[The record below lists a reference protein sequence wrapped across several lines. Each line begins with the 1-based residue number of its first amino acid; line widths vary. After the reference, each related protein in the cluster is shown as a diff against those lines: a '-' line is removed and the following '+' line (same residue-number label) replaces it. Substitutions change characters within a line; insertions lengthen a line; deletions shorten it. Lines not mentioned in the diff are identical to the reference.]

1 MKIQPGY
8 APSRAKTGGAEKHKT
23 GTSQGA
29 GGKARTAQVTGA
41 TQVGEEFSYVPAAG
55 GAVLGP
61 ELRSP
66 AELPRIAEVGR
77 TTAVVRGSR

>member
-8 APSRAKTGGAEKHKT
+8 APSRSKKAGAEKHKT

-55 GAVLGP
+55 GAVPGP
-61 ELRSP
+61 SAGLQQNYLESLKWVER
-66 AELPRIAEVGR
+66 LPW
-77 TTAVVRGSR
+77 